1 MRRLLG
7 VALRAR
13 AVAAPL
19 AATRLAAS
27 PALLATRRAFA
38 APPPPPP
45 VAQAKMADSFADGSS
60 IAYLEELEARFREN
74 PASVDKSWANF
85 FSLLGARA
93 GAPQLARADA
103 LTRAQTAASRPS
115 RSPPPSTPS
124 STARRLASPA
134 RRPHQRRRWT
144 CRGRRS
150 RSRCASSCSCART
163 RRVAQRGAR
172 ARAAARR
179 SAAHA
184 ARPLTAR
191 QVNGHCLANLDP
203 LGLDNRPA
211 PIELDPAL
219 YGFTE
224 ADLDKECVSRR
235 GAQACGRPRHAPSP
249 RLKKCVSRF
258 LTQLPRFFV
267 GTWRMSGFLSEDRPV
282 QTLRAILSRL
292 KQAYCGSVGYEYMHI
307 SDRNQCNWLRERIET
322 ATPRG
327 YSKRR
332 KLIML
337 DRLAWADLFEAFL
350 SQKYSAAKRFGLEGA
365 ETLIPGMKELI
376 DRAAELEVNSVVIGM
391 PHRGRLNVL
400 ANVVR
405 KPLEQIF
412 SEFSSGVRPAVGA
425 VYTGSGDVKYHLGT
439 SYDRPTLRGS
449 NIHLSLVANPSHL
462 EAVNTVVQGK
472 VRAKQY
478 YDKDVARAR
487 TLPLLLHGDGAFAG
501 QGIVY
506 ESLDMSQLPD
516 YTVGGTVHI
525 VVNNQVAFTTD
536 PKFSRSSPYC
546 TDVAKGLGAP
556 VLHVNGDDVEAV
568 AHACELAVEW
578 RQTWKSDVVVDLVC
592 YRRHGHNEIDDPMFT
607 QPLMYKVIKA
617 HRNSHMQYAD
627 KLVREGTVSAEEVAG
642 VQQRVQSILEA
653 AFDKSKAA
661 TAAGAAADAREW
673 LAAGSHWGGFKAPEE
688 VSRIRNTGVPMEQ
701 LLDVGRTITAL
712 PPGFTPH
719 RAIARV
725 YEARAAALSS
735 GAGVDWALAE
745 ALAMGTLL
753 REGFHVRLS
762 GQDVER
768 GTFSHRHAV
777 LHDQATGA
785 RYRPLCAAGTPG
797 LFTIS
802 NSSLSEFGVLGFELG
817 YALESPAQLV
827 IWEAQFGDFANG
839 AQVMIDQFISS
850 GETKWLRQ
858 NGLVMLLPHGYDG
871 QGPEHSSARLERFLQ
886 MTDEDAFAI
895 PDMEVDTRRQVQE
908 CNWQVCNITTPANY
922 FHMLR
927 RQLHRE
933 FRKPLVVMAPKN
945 LLRHPQCRSDL
956 SEFDDVDQRGPG
968 HKDTQGTRFKRLI
981 MDKKATDRS
990 LTPPPAPEVKRL
1002 VFVSGKLYYEL
1013 DAALE
1018 AAPAAAQAATA
1029 VVRLEQIAPF
1039 PWDLVARELR
1049 RYPNAQ
1055 LVWAQEEPKN
1065 MGAFSHVL
1073 PRLQT
1078 VMKAEGRGAE
1088 EVTYAGRAAA
1098 ASTATGFGSHHAL
1111 EQAGLIKAALAT
1123 DK

>member
-1 MRRLLG
+1 MRPG
-7 VALRAR
+7 
-13 AVAAPL
+13 
-19 AATRLAAS
+19 
-27 PALLATRRAFA
+27 
-38 APPPPPP
+38 
-45 VAQAKMADSFADGSS
+45 
-60 IAYLEELEARFREN
+60 
-74 PASVDKSWANF
+74 
-85 FSLLGARA
+85 
-93 GAPQLARADA
+93 
-103 LTRAQTAASRPS
+103 
-115 RSPPPSTPS
+115 
-124 STARRLASPA
+124 
-134 RRPHQRRRWT
+134 
-144 CRGRRS
+144 
-150 RSRCASSCSCART
+150 
-163 RRVAQRGAR
+163 
-172 ARAAARR
+172 
-179 SAAHA
+179 
-184 ARPLTAR
+184 
-191 QVNGHCLANLDP
+191 QVNGHSIANLDP

-224 ADLDKECVSRR
+224 ADLDRE
-235 GAQACGRPRHAPSP
+235 
-249 RLKKCVSRF
+249 
-258 LTQLPRFFV
+258 FFV

-282 QTLRAILSRL
+282 QTLRQVLLRL

-307 SDRNQCNWLRERIET
+307 TNRDQCNWLRERIET

-337 DRLAWADLFEAFL
+337 DRLAWADMFEGFL
-350 SQKYSAAKRFGLEGA
+350 SNKYSAAKRFGLEGA

-376 DRAAELEVNSVVIGM
+376 DRASELEVTSVVIGM

-405 KPLEQIF
+405 KPLESIF
-412 SEFSSGVRPAVGA
+412 SEFTSGVKPAPGA

-439 SYDRPTLRGS
+439 SYDRPTLRGQ

-478 YDKDVARAR
+478 YDKDAERAR

-516 YTVGGTVHI
+516 YTVGGTIHI

-536 PKFSRSSPYC
+536 PRSSRSSPYC
-546 TDVAKGLGAP
+546 TDVAKGLGFP
-556 VLHVNGDDVEAV
+556 VFHVNGDDVEAV

-578 RQTWKSDVVVDLVC
+578 RQRWKSDVVVDLVC

-607 QPLMYKVIKA
+607 QPLMYKVIKG
-617 HRNSHMQYAD
+617 HRNAHQQFAD
-627 KLVREGTVSAEEVAG
+627 KLVREGSASAEEVAA
-642 VQQRVQSILEA
+642 VQARVQGLLES
-653 AFDKSKAA
+653 AFEKSKQADAA
-661 TAAGAAADAREW
+661 KKPDTDAREW
-673 LAAGSHWGGFKAPEE
+673 LKEGSQWGGFKAPEQL
-688 VSRIRNTGVPMEQ
+688 SRIRNTGVPMGE
-701 LLDVGRTITAL
+701 LMEVGRAITSL
-712 PPGFTPH
+712 PTGFTPH

-725 YEARAAALSS
+725 YEARAAALAS
-735 GAGVDWALAE
+735 GTGVDWALAE
-745 ALAMGTLL
+745 ALALGSLL

-777 LHDQATGA
+777 VHDQATGA
-785 RYRPLCAAGTPG
+785 RYNPICSAGPKG

-850 GETKWLRQ
+850 GEAKWLRQ
-858 NGLVMLLPHGYDG
+858 NGLVLLLPHGYDG
-871 QGPEHSSARLERFLQ
+871 QGPEHSSARLERYLQ
-886 MTDEDAFAI
+886 MTDEDAHTI
-895 PDMEVDTRRQVQE
+895 PDMGVDTRRQVQE

-933 FRKPLVVMAPKN
+933 FRKPLIVMAPKN
-945 LLRHPQCRSDL
+945 LLRHPSCRSNLDD
-956 SEFDDVDQRGPG
+956 FDDIDTRESGGKEAQGP
-968 HKDTQGTRFKRLI
+968 RFKRLI
-981 MDKKATDRS
+981 MDKRASDRS
-990 LTPPPAPEVKRL
+990 LHPQPVPDVKRL
-1002 VFVSGKLYYEL
+1002 VFCSGKVFYDL
-1013 DAALE
+1013 DEALAKASPQE
-1018 AAPAAAQAATA
+1018 QAEVA
-1029 VVRLEQIAPF
+1029 VVRVEQIAPF
-1039 PWDLVARELR
+1039 PWDLAAREFR
-1049 RYPNAQ
+1049 RYPNATV
-1055 LVWAQEEPKN
+1055 VWAQEEPKN
-1065 MGAFSHVL
+1065 MGAFAHVL

-1078 VMKAEGRGAE
+1078 VLSAEGRKP
-1088 EVTYAGRAAA
+1088 EVVYAGRASS
-1098 ASTATGFGSHHAL
+1098 ASTATGFGSFHAV
-1111 EQAGLIKAALAT
+1111 EQAALVKAAIT
-1123 DK
+1123 VK